1 MKCTCVKVRLEV
13 GVGDSVLRDPNR
25 ILYRI
30 YLGKQADT
38 LRCLTNISSYLELSL
53 DLDNCRSG
61 IGITLMRTVQGSS
74 HVIPGNRASKCLV
87 IIASKWVYTY

>member
-1 MKCTCVKVRLEV
+1 MRLEV

-25 ILYRI
+25 ILYRV

-38 LRCLTNISSYLELSL
+38 RCLTNISSYLELSL
-53 DLDNCRSG
+53 DLDNCRSD
-61 IGITLMRTVQGSS
+61 IGVTLIRTVQSSS

-87 IIASKWVYTY
+87 IIASK